1 MVRWL
6 INTNFLKKMFSIP
19 SFLAV
24 HGLHCCVG
32 FSLVVATGGSFLVVV
47 TGFSMQR
54 LLLFQSTGSRVLRH
68 QELQHV
74 GSTDVAYRLS
84 CSMAGGI
91 FSDQGSNPCLL
102 HWQAGSLPMS
112 HQGRPPKCVLNGFYF
127 LIYLFLAALSFHCFA
142 RTFSTCGEWGLLF
155 IAVCGLPIEVASL
168 VVQHGL

>member
-24 HGLHCCVG
+24 HGLCCCVG

-74 GSTDVAYRLS
+74 AQRLVW
-84 CSMAGGI
+84 AAKQPLG
-91 FSDQGSNPCLL
+91 
-102 HWQAGSLPMS
+102 
-112 HQGRPPKCVLNGFYF
+112 K
-127 LIYLFLAALSFHCFA
+127 AALGALFA
-142 RTFSTCGEWGLLF
+142 
-155 IAVCGLPIEVASL
+155 
-168 VVQHGL
+168 